1 MQGLAFAALPWRGS
15 KQANRAA
22 RQRQDN
28 SGWNGMARTFQ
39 ARASHHGHCF
49 GRHFGLV
56 IASAFAALWLCALGA
71 GAALAQA
78 PAEAPL
84 RSRLETLR
92 LDLQQMETSLA
103 NRELGDGELQR
114 IRGRADPMLDE
125 LRRVTEELNQR
136 ADQSRI
142 RLEQLGPKPDAKATP
157 ESADIA
163 TERAAREK
171 VQGEADEAQRLS
183 RAILLQTEQVIS
195 TVADK
200 RRALFARTLFEHGPS
215 LLSPGL
221 WISLLSSLPQDIR
234 ALNLLLGDWLASAL
248 GRMSERGFILV
259 IISVIAGVALYVARL
274 RYLPQIMARLGAEI
288 EASRLRRLVA
298 AVVRLV
304 AGALPAALGSW
315 LVYTALLNGGLI
327 PRRVEPFA
335 WAVLSGFAFLAF
347 MTALSDATL
356 APKWPQRRIFGVAD
370 RNARILKKLVTSCAV
385 VLVSAK
391 AVEALLQAIAAG
403 LSLSIAVRATF
414 ALVFAGVLAFWL
426 NKLRDTE
433 GDEALAGLGPYVPVD
448 GALLAPLRLV
458 GWALVI
464 VIGASTLFGYVAF
477 ASFMVD
483 QSAWIIVIAT
493 LVALALMMAD
503 EGLQTI
509 LAGNGRVSMALQ
521 TNVGLR
527 KRSLEQAAVLGAGVI
542 KVVLIIIGLMLVLA
556 PWGVES
562 ADLTSSLRAA
572 FFGFKVGDVTIS
584 LSAII
589 IAGLLF
595 AIGLTATKALTRWLD
610 ERFLPA
616 TELDTGLRNSLRTM
630 VGYIGFVA
638 ALALSISSLGL
649 SLERLTI
656 VAGALSVGIG
666 FGLQSIVSNFV
677 SGLILLWE
685 RPIRVGDLIVVGD
698 GEGIVRRINVR
709 STEIE
714 TFDRSTV
721 IVPNSN
727 LISGVVKNRVRSDR
741 TGRVIV
747 SLVVPRS
754 ANPERVNAVMLGA
767 ADHHPQVLKEPKP
780 RVLFKKIT
788 ESALDFDLIC
798 IVPEVDIVGVVSS
811 DLHFAIYS
819 ALAEEGIGQPERE
832 LSIKGLDRIEDTLDE
847 LVDTLEDAQEAQ
859 TAAMQARRRP
869 SGAPVPVPDSPPQP
883 TRKHPPK
890 ASKP

>member
-1 MQGLAFAALPWRGS
+1 MSR
-15 KQANRAA
+15 
-22 RQRQDN
+22 
-28 SGWNGMARTFQ
+28 
-39 ARASHHGHCF
+39 HGHRF
-49 GRHFGLV
+49 GRRLNIL
-56 IASAFAALWLCALGA
+56 IASAFAALWLSLLGA
-71 GAALAQA
+71 GFSLAQA
-78 PAEAPL
+78 PAQTTAEVPA

-92 LDLQQMETSLA
+92 LDLQQIETSLA
-103 NRELGDGELQR
+103 NREMGDAELQR
-114 IRGRADPMLDE
+114 IRLRADPMLDE
-125 LRRVTEELNQR
+125 LRRMTEELNQR

-163 TERAAREK
+163 AERAAREK
-171 VQGEADEAQRLS
+171 VQGEADEAARLS
-183 RAILLQTEQVIS
+183 RAIMLQTEQVIS

-200 RRALFARTLFEHGPS
+200 RRTLFARTLFEHGPS

-221 WISLLSSLPQDIR
+221 WVSLLSSLPQDLR
-234 ALNLLLGDWLASAL
+234 ALNLLLGDWLTSAL

-259 IISVIAGVALYVARL
+259 IISVMAGVALYVVRL
-274 RYLPQIMARLGAEI
+274 RYLPQIMAKLGAES
-288 EASRLRRLVA
+288 EATRLKRLVA

-335 WAVLSGFAFLAF
+335 WAVLGGFAFLAF
-347 MTALSDATL
+347 VGALSDATL

-403 LSLSIAVRATF
+403 LSLSIAIRATF
-414 ALVFAGVLAFWL
+414 ALVFAGVLTFWL

-433 GDEALAGLGPYVPVD
+433 GDEALAELGPYVPVD

-464 VIGASTLFGYVAF
+464 VVGSATLFGYVAF

-483 QSAWIIVIAT
+483 QSAWIIIIAT

-503 EGLQTI
+503 EGLQTL
-509 LAGNGRVSMALQ
+509 LAGNGRVATALQ

-542 KVVLIIIGLMLVLA
+542 KLVLIIIGLMLILA

-562 ADLTSSLRAA
+562 TDLTSSLKAA

-616 TELDTGLRNSLRTM
+616 TELDTGLRNSFRTM

-685 RPIRVGDLIVVGD
+685 RPIRVGDLIVVGE

-767 ADHHPQVLKEPKP
+767 ADNHAQVLKEPKP

-798 IVPEVDIVGVVSS
+798 IVPEVDIVGLVSS
-811 DLHFAIYS
+811 DLHFAIYA

-859 TAAMQARRRP
+859 AAAMQARRRP
-869 SGAPVPVPDSPPQP
+869 AASAPVKEAAAELLPV
-883 TRKHPPK
+883 RKIPSRT
-890 ASKP
+890 AKP